1 MNKRHLN
8 EIAVAL
14 EKVNYLYRNIRKSNE
29 PIKRLEQALLKK
41 YVLDLYDSILLLEM
55 PATESEAT
63 PTDTPKS
70 KFEYQAVLTPPAL
83 PTVEQS
89 MEEKPIVNEIL
100 AEEVTP
106 IAKIVELPKI
116 EEVVE
121 VTMPASA
128 QETAEEEVAEDDA
141 ARTQVLDD
149 LVRRDSAASFN
160 GNVQQNTV
168 TNEFIGDDSDEGET
182 IALGDISQAIKPSVD
197 SGVVVKKDTGS
208 QKSATGS
215 TNKYPVTL
223 NQKVAFVANL
233 FKGNEAA
240 YNDSMVELSEA
251 KGYIEALTY
260 INLNLRYD
268 FDWKD
273 NDPTVKE
280 FLDIIKHHY
289 LG

>member
-55 PATESEAT
+55 PAMEPEAT
-63 PTDTPKS
+63 PVDIPKS
-70 KFEYQAVLTPPAL
+70 KFEYQTVLTPPIL
-83 PTVEQS
+83 PTVEQ
-89 MEEKPIVNEIL
+89 P
-100 AEEVTP
+100 AEENPVASEVVAEELTP

-121 VTMPASA
+121 VAMPASA
-128 QETAEEEVAEDDA
+128 QETEESEVTEDDA

-160 GNVQQNTV
+160 GNVQQTTA

-208 QKSATGS
+208 QKRATS
-215 TNKYPVTL
+215 SINKYPVTL

-233 FKGNEAA
+233 FKGSESA
-240 YNDSMVELSEA
+240 YNDSMAELSEA

-273 NDPTVKE
+273 NDPTVRE
-280 FLDIIKHHY
+280 FLEMIKHHY